1 VATGQTKKAI
11 EDSLS
16 LTPEMNEGE
25 GRQPRRHRRLLVLLV
40 IGLFGIT
47 TTVAAN
53 ITINGGKKAE
63 FGQGLYQVKACDQF
77 VSVYL
82 DNTEASYNSD
92 GLPGAGGASDIS
104 AIRIVGLDTVKC
116 AGTTIRI
123 KFYQANQS
131 APMQIYTTAN
141 PGGYECPDTTNCGYA
156 QVVLVVAANAT
167 QANAK
172 NNVSLLSYSGANVGK
187 FDDYQALIYDTP
199 TGSYTVGFTYPRAS
213 MTNFSYL
220 TLESATS

>member
-1 VATGQTKKAI
+1 M
-11 EDSLS
+11 SLS
-16 LTPEMNEGE
+16 PEMNSDDA
-25 GRQPRRHRRLLVLLV
+25 RQPRRHRKLFILLIV
-40 IGLFGIT
+40 GLFGIT

-53 ITINGGKKAE
+53 ITINSGKKAE

-82 DNTEASYNSD
+82 DNTDTTYNETGTVGS
-92 GLPGAGGASDIS
+92 GFSNIS
-104 AIRIVGLDTVKC
+104 AIRLVGLDTVKC

-123 KFYQANQS
+123 KLYKANQA
-131 APMQIYTTAN
+131 APLQIYTNAE

-156 QVVLVVAANAT
+156 QLVLVVAANAT

-172 NNVSLLSYSGANVGK
+172 NNVTLLSYSGANVGK
-187 FDDYQALIYDTP
+187 FDDYQGLSYDVP

-213 MTNFSYL
+213 MSQFSYL
-220 TLESATS
+220 TLESASS

>member
-1 VATGQTKKAI
+1 
-11 EDSLS
+11 
-16 LTPEMNEGE
+16 MNSDDA
-25 GRQPRRHRRLLVLLV
+25 RQPRRHRKLFILLIV
-40 IGLFGIT
+40 GLFGIT

-53 ITINGGKKAE
+53 ITINSGKKAE

-82 DNTEASYNSD
+82 DNTDTTYNID
-92 GLPGAGGASDIS
+92 GTPGAGYSNIS
-104 AIRIVGLDTVKC
+104 AIRLVGLDTVKC

-123 KFYQANQS
+123 KLYKANQA
-131 APMQIYTTAN
+131 APLQIYTNAE

-156 QVVLVVAANAT
+156 QLVLVVAANAT

-187 FDDYQALIYDTP
+187 SDDYQGLSYDVP

-213 MTNFSYL
+213 MSQFSYL
-220 TLESATS
+220 TLESASS

>member
-1 VATGQTKKAI
+1 
-11 EDSLS
+11 
-16 LTPEMNEGE
+16 MNSDDA
-25 GRQPRRHRRLLVLLV
+25 RQPRRHRKLFILLIV
-40 IGLFGIT
+40 GLFGIT

-53 ITINGGKKAE
+53 ITINSGKKAE

-82 DNTEASYNSD
+82 DNTDTTYNID
-92 GLPGAGGASDIS
+92 GTPGAGYSNIS
-104 AIRIVGLDTVKC
+104 AIRLVGLDTVKC

-123 KFYQANQS
+123 KLYKANQA
-131 APMQIYTTAN
+131 APLQIYTNAE

-156 QVVLVVAANAT
+156 QLVLVVAANAT

-172 NNVSLLSYSGANVGK
+172 NNVTLLSYSGANVGK
-187 FDDYQALIYDTP
+187 FDDYQGLSYDVP

-213 MTNFSYL
+213 MSQFSYL
-220 TLESATS
+220 TLESASS

>member
-1 VATGQTKKAI
+1 
-11 EDSLS
+11 
-16 LTPEMNEGE
+16 MNSDDA
-25 GRQPRRHRRLLVLLV
+25 RQPRRHRKLFILLIV
-40 IGLFGIT
+40 GLFGIT

-53 ITINGGKKAE
+53 ITINSGKKAE

-82 DNTEASYNSD
+82 DNTDTTYNET
-92 GLPGAGGASDIS
+92 GTAGSGFSNIS
-104 AIRIVGLDTVKC
+104 AIRVYGLDTVKC

-123 KFYQANQS
+123 KLYKANQA
-131 APMQIYTTAN
+131 APLQIYTNAE

-156 QVVLVVAANAT
+156 QLVLVVAANAT

-187 FDDYQALIYDTP
+187 SDDYQGLSYDVP

-213 MTNFSYL
+213 MSQFSYL
-220 TLESATS
+220 TLESASS

>member
-1 VATGQTKKAI
+1 
-11 EDSLS
+11 
-16 LTPEMNEGE
+16 MNEGE
-25 GRQPRRHRRLLVLLV
+25 ERQPRRHRRLLVMIV

-77 VSVYL
+77 VSIFL
-82 DNTEASYNSD
+82 DSTDTSYNQD
-92 GLPGAGGASDIS
+92 GTPGSGYSNIS
-104 AIRIVGLDTVKC
+104 AIRVVGLDTVKC

-123 KFYQANQS
+123 KLYKSGQV
-131 APMQIYTTAN
+131 APLQIYTNAE

-156 QVVLVVAANAT
+156 QLVLVVAANST

-187 FDDYQALIYDTP
+187 YDDYQALTYDATS
-199 TGSYTVGFTYPRAS
+199 GSYTVGFTYPRAS
-213 MTNFSYL
+213 MSWFSYL

>member
-1 VATGQTKKAI
+1 
-11 EDSLS
+11 
-16 LTPEMNEGE
+16 MNSDDA
-25 GRQPRRHRRLLVLLV
+25 RQPRRHRKLFILLIV
-40 IGLFGIT
+40 GLFGIT

-53 ITINGGKKAE
+53 ITINSGKKAE

-82 DNTEASYNSD
+82 DNTDTTYNID
-92 GLPGAGGASDIS
+92 GTPGAGYSNIS
-104 AIRIVGLDTVKC
+104 AIRLGGLDTVKC

-123 KFYQANQS
+123 KLYKANQA
-131 APMQIYTTAN
+131 APLQIYTNAE

-156 QVVLVVAANAT
+156 QLVLVVAANAT

-172 NNVSLLSYSGANVGK
+172 NNVTLLSYSGANVGK
-187 FDDYQALIYDTP
+187 FDDYQGLSYDVP

-213 MTNFSYL
+213 MSQFSYL
-220 TLESATS
+220 TLESASS

>member
-1 VATGQTKKAI
+1 
-11 EDSLS
+11 
-16 LTPEMNEGE
+16 MNSDDA
-25 GRQPRRHRRLLVLLV
+25 RQPRRHRKLFILLIV
-40 IGLFGIT
+40 GLFGIT

-53 ITINGGKKAE
+53 ITINSGKKAE

-82 DNTEASYNSD
+82 DNTDTTYNETGTVGS
-92 GLPGAGGASDIS
+92 GFSNIS
-104 AIRIVGLDTVKC
+104 AIRLVGLDTVKC

-123 KFYQANQS
+123 KLYKANQA
-131 APMQIYTTAN
+131 APLQIYTNAE

-156 QVVLVVAANAT
+156 QLVLVVAANAT

-172 NNVSLLSYSGANVGK
+172 NNVTLLSYSGANVGK
-187 FDDYQALIYDTP
+187 FDDYQGLSYDVP

-213 MTNFSYL
+213 MSQFSYL
-220 TLESATS
+220 TLESASS

>member
-1 VATGQTKKAI
+1 MATGQTTKAI

-82 DNTEASYNSD
+82 ESTDTSYLQS
-92 GLPGAGGASDIS
+92 GLPGSGYSDIS
-104 AIRIVGLDTVKC
+104 AIRLVGLDTVKC

-131 APMQIYTTAN
+131 APMQIYTDAN
-141 PGGYECPDTTNCGYA
+141 SGGYECPDTTNCGYA
-156 QVVLVVAANAT
+156 QVVMVVAANAT

-172 NNVSLLSYSGANVGK
+172 NNVSLLSYSGANVAKG
-187 FDDYQALIYDTP
+187 DDNQALIYDTP
-199 TGSYTVGFTYPRAS
+199 TGSYTVAFTYPRAS
-213 MTNFSYL
+213 MSNFSYL

>member
-1 VATGQTKKAI
+1 
-11 EDSLS
+11 
-16 LTPEMNEGE
+16 MNEGE

-82 DNTEASYNSD
+82 DSTDTSYNAD
-92 GLPGAGGASDIS
+92 GTPGAGFSDIS
-104 AIRIVGLDTVKC
+104 AIRLVGLDTVKC

-131 APMQIYTTAN
+131 APMQIYTNAN

-156 QVVLVVAANAT
+156 QVVMVVAANAT

-172 NNVSLLSYSGANVGK
+172 NNVSLLSYSGANVAKG
-187 FDDYQALIYDTP
+187 DDNQALIYDTP
-199 TGSYTVGFTYPRAS
+199 TGSYTVAFTYPRAS
-213 MTNFSYL
+213 MSNFSYL

>member
-1 VATGQTKKAI
+1 
-11 EDSLS
+11 
-16 LTPEMNEGE
+16 MNSDDA
-25 GRQPRRHRRLLVLLV
+25 RQPRRHRKLFILLIV
-40 IGLFGIT
+40 GLFGIT

-53 ITINGGKKAE
+53 ITINSGKKAE

-82 DNTEASYNSD
+82 DNTDTTYNID
-92 GLPGAGGASDIS
+92 GTPGAGYSNIS
-104 AIRIVGLDTVKC
+104 AIRLVGLDTVKC

-123 KFYQANQS
+123 KLYKENQA
-131 APMQIYTTAN
+131 APLQIYTNAE

-156 QVVLVVAANAT
+156 QLVLVVAANAT

-172 NNVSLLSYSGANVGK
+172 NNVTLLSYSGANVGK
-187 FDDYQALIYDTP
+187 FDDYQGLSYDVP

-213 MTNFSYL
+213 MSQFSYL
-220 TLESATS
+220 TLESASS

>member
-1 VATGQTKKAI
+1 
-11 EDSLS
+11 
-16 LTPEMNEGE
+16 MNSDDA
-25 GRQPRRHRRLLVLLV
+25 RQPRRHRKLFILLIV
-40 IGLFGIT
+40 GLFGIT

-53 ITINGGKKAE
+53 ITINSGKKAE

-82 DNTEASYNSD
+82 DNTDTTYNET
-92 GLPGAGGASDIS
+92 GTAGSGFSNIS
-104 AIRIVGLDTVKC
+104 AIRVYGLDTVKC

-123 KFYQANQS
+123 KLYKANQA
-131 APMQIYTTAN
+131 APLQIYTNAE

-156 QVVLVVAANAT
+156 QLVLVVAANAT

-172 NNVSLLSYSGANVGK
+172 NNVTLLSYSGANVGK
-187 FDDYQALIYDTP
+187 FDDYQGLSYDVP

-213 MTNFSYL
+213 MSQFSYL
-220 TLESATS
+220 TLESASS